1 VREACAVH
9 TPEVS
14 YARSGDVAIAYQVVG
29 AGPHDLVFVRGTTGD
44 LLSTWEQPLL
54 ARHVTDLARSARV
67 LLLDKRG
74 TGLSDRVREVQSIET
89 TMDDVRAVMDAA
101 GSERAALWTGS
112 TSTGI
117 GVLFAATYPE
127 RCAGLI
133 IFDPQVK
140 GTRSDDY
147 PWAPTEEEW
156 REQLAAVRA
165 GWGERGYLEELAR
178 ERAPEVADDDG
189 FRDWFVWHMRR
200 SLSPGAALTTSR
212 ALMELD
218 VRDVLAAVR
227 VPTLVI
233 AHPARPGPAHYTAER
248 IRGAELAELPP
259 LRGIYSWVDDDA
271 HRATMEATERFVAK
285 LSGRVGAERVLATIL
300 FTDIVGSTERAATL
314 GDSAWRQLLERHH
327 AVVRRELARFQ
338 GRELDT
344 AGDGFFAAFDGP
356 ARAVLAASAIRD
368 SLRALELEIRA
379 GLHTGECEVSDG
391 KVAGI
396 AVSIGARIASLAEP
410 GEILVSS
417 TVKDLVAG
425 SDLRFEARGEH
436 RLKGVPEP
444 WRLFALTA

>member
-1 VREACAVH
+1 VH

-178 ERAPEVADDDG
+178 ERAPEVAGDDG

-356 ARAVLAASAIRD
+356 ARAVLSASAIRD